1 MTVPRIVVDL
11 AYVEW
16 GSDNRGTSL
25 REALRCVS
33 WAGAELRHLVVVD
46 NKRECK
52 TLAPNKARKVTIL
65 PGDNRAREFSGWDV
79 AYAAL
84 EQIEKPDVLLF
95 VNDTFSAHR
104 RARLSRLI
112 RIARWLNIVAKS
124 PNREMF
130 GPLDPFSDKPIPWA
144 FGTLSQYI
152 SSYIFGINPAAAE
165 ILFPLCQID
174 DKLDD
179 LLAKNFTPKGLFM
192 EELPREYREQISNWL
207 LVPGNWR
214 NATPLTEENFQ
225 FFRLKAKSVL
235 YEYALT
241 SRATASGI
249 LVSDLFAGRN
259 RIDRL
264 VGRMAKWW
272 IEHATLSRYPRL
284 KAFAANRSLRHS
296 RS

>member
-1 MTVPRIVVDL
+1 MKSVKAVVNL

-16 GSDNRGTSL
+16 GSRNRDTSL

-33 WAGAELRHLVVVD
+33 SAGAELGHLVIVD
-46 NKRECK
+46 NKLECK
-52 TLAPNKARKVTIL
+52 PLVCSQARKTTVL
-65 PGDNRAREFSGWDV
+65 PGDNRAREFSAWDV

-84 EQIEKPDVLLF
+84 DPAVNANVLLF

-112 RIARWLNIVAKS
+112 RIARWLNIVARS
-124 PNREMF
+124 PDREMF
-130 GPLDPFSDKPIPWA
+130 GPLDPFSDKPVQWM

-152 SSYIFGINPAAAE
+152 SSYIFGMSPLAAE
-165 ILFPLCQID
+165 ALFPLCQID
-174 DKLDD
+174 EQLDT
-179 LLAKNFTPKGLFM
+179 LLAPRFSPAGLFTD
-192 EELPREYREQISNWL
+192 ELPQEYQEQISNWL

-214 NATPLTEENFQ
+214 NAASLSEENFS

-241 SRATASGI
+241 SRATAAGI
-249 LVSDLFAGRN
+249 IVSDLFAGRT

-264 VGRMAKWW
+264 IGRSAKWW
-272 IEHATLSRYPRL
+272 IQHATLSRYPWL
-284 KAFAANRSLRHS
+284 TALSSRSLRHS
-296 RS
+296 GS